1 MRKGSDLNQPSPQS
15 SNDFLQLV
23 LAAKGGSDEAM
34 DRLIRECQP
43 YLLAIAN
50 AELDF
55 ELSPKVGASD
65 LVQNSM
71 LSAQQCIGNFE
82 GHSREELLAWLR
94 GFLIR
99 DLKQARRHY
108 RAGKRNVARERQIAE
123 DSLRGEGSRLI
134 DSGDSPST
142 AAARREEELRLYRA
156 LESLASDERQV
167 IELRNWQRLPFA
179 EIGDRMN
186 RSPDA
191 ARKLWSRA
199 IVKLQR
205 QMDRVDA

>member
-1 MRKGSDLNQPSPQS
+1 MRKGSELNQPSSQS

-34 DRLIRECQP
+34 DRLIRDCQP

-55 ELSPKVGASD
+55 ELAAKVGASD
-65 LVQNSM
+65 IVQNSM
-71 LSAQQCIGNFE
+71 LSAQRCIDNFE

-108 RAGKRNVARERQIAE
+108 HAGKRNVARERQIPE
-123 DSLRGEGSRLI
+123 DSLRGEGSRFI

-142 AAARREEELRLYRA
+142 AASQREEEVRLYHA

-167 IELRNWQRLPFA
+167 IELRNWQRLPFS

-186 RSPDA
+186 RSADA
-191 ARKLWSRA
+191 ARKLWSRT

-205 QMDRVDA
+205 RMDHDDA